1 MRPPKVDELDYI
13 QFLIAAQ
20 RVYTCTE
27 AARCQPEDAKAP
39 AHDAFTRLLSRQPPD
54 TAALWREVEPLVQK
68 DVGILVLDDTTLDK
82 PHGRKIELVT
92 RHWSGKH
99 RRVVW
104 GINLITLLWSDGSRA
119 LPCDCRIYDK
129 PLEGGKTKNE
139 HFQEM
144 LQSAKERG
152 FAPSMV
158 CFDGWYSSLENL
170 KAVRSYDWHFLTR
183 LKHNRQV
190 NPDGSGNVAVD
201 TLEIAAEGVRV
212 HLKGFGFIRVF
223 RTVAPDGD
231 AEFWATSRLEMSE
244 SERAELERQC
254 FAIENYVVSSSAAG
268 WSGRRCARPTRSA
281 VTSCYQCVPLCGWK
295 PTEHA
300 PGEVGTRPKRTLCGK
315 LSAPTWHNPRFNS
328 RQSRNSYGYN
338 LFGHGRL
345 REEIGVRNLTL
356 PKPARPAQGS
366 NLD

>member
-54 TAALWREVEPLVQK
+54 TAALWREVEPLVRK

-129 PLEGGKTKNE
+129 PLAGGKTKNE
-139 HFQEM
+139 HFLEM

-152 FAPSMV
+152 IAPSMV

-170 KAVRSYDWHFLTR
+170 KAVRNYDWHFLTR

-254 FAIENYVVSSSAAG
+254 FSIENYHRGLKQCCGVERAQVRKADAQRCHIVLSVRAFVRLEANRARTGRSWYAAKADIV
-268 WSGRRCARPTRSA
+268 REAIRAYLAQPA
-281 VTSCYQCVPLCGWK
+281 IQ
-295 PTEHA
+295 
-300 PGEVGTRPKRTLCGK
+300 
-315 LSAPTWHNPRFNS
+315 LSPIA
-328 RQSRNSYGYN
+328 
-338 LFGHGRL
+338 
-345 REEIGVRNLTL
+345 
-356 PKPARPAQGS
+356 
-366 NLD
+366 